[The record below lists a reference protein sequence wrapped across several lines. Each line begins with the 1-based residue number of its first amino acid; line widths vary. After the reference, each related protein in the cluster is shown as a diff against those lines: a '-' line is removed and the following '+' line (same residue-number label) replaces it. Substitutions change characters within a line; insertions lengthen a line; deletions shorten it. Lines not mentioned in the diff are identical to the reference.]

1 MEGTWDPDNTNNW
14 WWLRS
19 PMPSSSRS
27 LRALRAFVV
36 NRHRSPATH
45 SETSGALKAA

>member
-19 PMPSSSRS
+19 PMLPPRPDPFVSFVPFVPSW
-27 LRALRAFVV
+27 
-36 NRHRSPATH
+36 
-45 SETSGALKAA
+45 